1 MLGNEIKKYIKEQ
14 DLKQTKVA
22 KDAGIKPQV
31 LSDILNERRKIEA
44 MEYFAICQSLKVS
57 VDYFASKVMKLKTGG
72 QDDIAIRDGA

>member
-22 KDAGIKPQV
+22 KGAGMKSQT

-44 MEYFAICQSLKVS
+44 MEYFAICQSLNVS
-57 VDYFASKVMKLKTGG
+57 LDYFASKVIELKTGT
-72 QDDIAIRDGA
+72 